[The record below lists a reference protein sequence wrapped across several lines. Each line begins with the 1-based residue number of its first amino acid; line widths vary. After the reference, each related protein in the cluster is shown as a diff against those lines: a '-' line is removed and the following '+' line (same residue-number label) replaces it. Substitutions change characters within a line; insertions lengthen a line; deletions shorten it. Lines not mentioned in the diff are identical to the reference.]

1 MTVLV
6 IGNHATSYQYFVDL
20 SAVFDYIRALAV
32 PVFLILSAYF
42 APGVIDP
49 LSSKYGVASRVM
61 RLYTPAVIWGLVYFA
76 LYYTTSRFGNVS
88 GSAGS
93 SQHYDVSFAN
103 IVYQIVFGHV
113 VNPALYYL
121 IDLVWLTLLF
131 YLVFVV
137 FFEKRYQTALLILAA
152 LAGLTFQY
160 SGLNWLLFS
169 NWDYRTKFTAG
180 RFCEFLPFFSIG
192 FLLRKYGHLLRR
204 SRWIVMTVVTGG
216 SFGLGYETWNWHQPT
231 GFGYQGLGILMGA
244 MSVFCLF
251 SALDFR
257 ETTVAAKIVRYLSGV
272 TLGVYCMH
280 NLLIPT
286 CGLVFR
292 HYGLTSRACAPFLF
306 MTIVALSFL
315 ASLILKVV
323 LRQRSKSV
331 VA

>member
-6 IGNHATSYQYFVDL
+6 VGNHATSYQYFVDL
-20 SAVFDYIRALAV
+20 NPGFDYIRALAV

-49 LSSKYGVASRVM
+49 LSSTSGVVSRIK
-61 RLYTPAVIWGLVYFA
+61 RLYTPAVIWGLVYLA
-76 LYYTTSRFGNVS
+76 LYYTTSRVENVT

-93 SQHYDVSFAN
+93 SQRYDVSFAN

-131 YLVFVV
+131 YLLFVV
-137 FFEKRYQTALLILAA
+137 FFEKRHQTALLILAA

-169 NWDYRTKFTAG
+169 NWDYRTKFTLG

-192 FLLRKYGHLLRR
+192 FLLRRYGHLLKR
-204 SRWIVMTVVTGG
+204 SKWIVMPAVTGG
-216 SFGLGYETWNWHQPT
+216 SFGLGYAMWSWHQPT

-244 MSVFCLF
+244 TSVFLLF
-251 SALDFR
+251 SGLDFS
-257 ETTVAAKIVRYLSGV
+257 ETTVVAKIVRYLSGV
-272 TLGVYCMH
+272 TLGVYCIQ
-280 NLLIPT
+280 NLLIPA
-286 CGLVFR
+286 CGFVFR
-292 HYGLTSRACAPFLF
+292 HYGLTSHASAPFLF
-306 MTIVALSFL
+306 ITIVALSFL
-315 ASLILKVV
+315 ASLILKAV
-323 LRQRSKSV
+323 LGRHSKSV